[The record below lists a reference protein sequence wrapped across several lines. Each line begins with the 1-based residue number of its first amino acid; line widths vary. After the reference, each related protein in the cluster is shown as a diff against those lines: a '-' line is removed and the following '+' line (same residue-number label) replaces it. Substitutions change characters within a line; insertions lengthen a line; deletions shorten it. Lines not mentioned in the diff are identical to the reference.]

1 MSEHALIGHTG
12 FVGGNLLAQHKFD
25 ATYNSK
31 NIENIA
37 GRSFDLV
44 ACSGAPAAKWKAN
57 AEPEADR
64 DNIYRLIRALDK
76 AKATRFVLISTVDV
90 FLNPMSVDEDSAT
103 PTAGLHAYGAH
114 RLELEQ
120 HVAERFD
127 TLIVRLPALYGVGLK
142 KNAIFDLLNN
152 NDVQKIDSRGVFQ
165 FYCVDRLWHDIEIA
179 LAQKLPLVHLV
190 PEPVAVADVAREAFD
205 VEFTN
210 EIAATPVRYD
220 VHTKYAELFGGTP
233 PYIEPRTKELKSI
246 GKFVERERARRV

>member
-1 MSEHALIGHTG
+1 MSEDALIGHTG
-12 FVGGNLLAQHKFD
+12 FVGGNLLGQHQFG

-31 NIENIA
+31 NIEDIA
-37 GRSFDLV
+37 GRGFDLIV
-44 ACSGAPAAKWKAN
+44 CSGAPAAKWKAN

-76 AKATRFVLISTVDV
+76 AEAKKFVLISTVDV
-90 FLNPMSVDEDSAT
+90 FLNPMNVDEESAT

-114 RLELEQ
+114 RRELEQ

-127 TLIVRLPALYGVGLK
+127 TLIVRLPALYGNGLK

-165 FYCVDRLWHDIEIA
+165 FYCVDRLWHDIEAA
-179 LAQKLPLVHLV
+179 LARKLTLVHLV
-190 PEPVAVADVAREAFD
+190 PEPVSLADVAREAFD

-210 EIAATPVRYD
+210 EIGHTPVRYD
-220 VHTKYAELFGGTP
+220 VHTKYAEVFGGTA
-233 PYIEPRTKELKSI
+233 PYIEPRTRELASI